1 MLDRIA
7 LSVASVR
14 EHGAAGLF
22 GLTLAGVMLVA
33 TAREL
38 PPREPRSTDVLAEVL
53 RDEVCAFA
61 LAMPACWH
69 TMVCAETLDW
79 LIGAELKSVGHSSV
93 QRPRSLGL
101 TPRYMLRELDVPPL
115 ALPR

>member
-1 MLDRIA
+1 MQGRIA

-14 EHGAAGLF
+14 LHGAATWF
-22 GLTLAGVMLVA
+22 GLAFAIAAIVA
-33 TAREL
+33 AAQEVPARDARASDAL
-38 PPREPRSTDVLAEVL
+38 TTML

-69 TMVCAETLDW
+69 TMVCADTIEW
-79 LIGAELKSVGHSSV
+79 LVGTDLKTVGQSAV
-93 QRPRSLGL
+93 VRPRSLGL